1 MNISNRKLI
10 ALVALIL
17 VLSAAAGAAVYFRN
31 PGGTQVL
38 VTVNGEEYGTY
49 PLHTDATVVI
59 SPADGSWHNTLVI
72 ADGKAY
78 VSESDCD
85 NQLASRYLFWSKPP
99 GFAAC
104 GNSCSSPSMVT
115 CSPMSGCS

>member
-17 VLSAAAGAAVYFRN
+17 VLAAAAGAAVCFLK

-72 ADGKAY
+72 GEGRAW

-85 NQLASRYLFWSKPP
+85 NQICVHTPALTEDTVGLIVCLPHGVVVELRE
-99 GFAAC
+99 
-104 GNSCSSPSMVT
+104 
-115 CSPMSGCS
+115 

>member
-17 VLSAAAGAAVYFRN
+17 VLAAAAGAAVCFLK

-72 ADGKAY
+72 GQGRAW

-85 NQLASRYLFWSKPP
+85 NQICVHTPALTEDTVGLIVCLPHGVVVELKE
-99 GFAAC
+99 
-104 GNSCSSPSMVT
+104 
-115 CSPMSGCS
+115 

>member
-17 VLSAAAGAAVYFRN
+17 VLAAAAGAAVCFLK

-72 ADGKAY
+72 GQGRAW

-85 NQLASRYLFWSKPP
+85 NQICVHTPALTEDTVGLIVCLPHGVVVELRE
-99 GFAAC
+99 
-104 GNSCSSPSMVT
+104 
-115 CSPMSGCS
+115 

>member
-10 ALVALIL
+10 ALLALIL
-17 VLSAAAGAAVYFRN
+17 VLAAVAGAAVYFLN

-49 PLHTDATVVI
+49 PLRTDATVVI

-72 ADGKAY
+72 GDGRAW

-85 NQLASRYLFWSKPP
+85 NQICVHTPALTEDTVGLIVCLPHGVVVELRE
-99 GFAAC
+99 
-104 GNSCSSPSMVT
+104 
-115 CSPMSGCS
+115 

>member
-38 VTVNGEEYGTY
+38 VTVNGMEYGTY

-72 ADGKAY
+72 GDGRAW

-85 NQLASRYLFWSKPP
+85 NQVCVHTPALTEDTVGLIVCLPHGVVVELRE
-99 GFAAC
+99 
-104 GNSCSSPSMVT
+104 
-115 CSPMSGCS
+115 